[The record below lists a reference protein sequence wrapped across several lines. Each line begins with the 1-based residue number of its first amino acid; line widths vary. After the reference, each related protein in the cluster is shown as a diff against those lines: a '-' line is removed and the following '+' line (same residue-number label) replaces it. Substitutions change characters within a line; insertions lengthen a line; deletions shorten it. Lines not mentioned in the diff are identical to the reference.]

1 VAPSSRQTSLPDVY
15 DGRPLDTTAPGESR
29 AAGEAAISL
38 GARIGGGVLV
48 ANGLALLIES
58 GLNVTMGEGQGTTA
72 LPFRATPISMLIDLV
87 LGGMLLTG
95 NAKGLPW
102 AKFRVVAGGLI
113 LPIVFFAQG
122 QGLLAGLQLAFSL
135 GLALLL
141 FGEAG
146 RIRLATGLLAT
157 GVGLALETVG
167 LFGMAT
173 GTAPLARIRL
183 APTLERDPVD
193 VVEGLACPYRVTARG
208 GRWYLRKAEATKK
221 DNPLADRWLVWPEK
235 DAHVLV
241 IAERL
246 ESGLVVDMN
255 KFAEVVLG
263 NARKSA
269 HDLRVINRD
278 TLPAGGTLLHTRGTI
293 NGMAIESY
301 YGLYAREPWIF
312 QVVAFTSQRH
322 FESVKADL
330 GAVVSSFEAPRL

>member
-1 VAPSSRQTSLPDVY
+1 
-15 DGRPLDTTAPGESR
+15 
-29 AAGEAAISL
+29 
-38 GARIGGGVLV
+38 VLV

-58 GLNVTMGEGQGTTA
+58 GLNVTMGEGQGPAA
-72 LPFRATPISMLIDLV
+72 LPFRSAPVSMLIDLV

-95 NAKGLPW
+95 NSKGLPW

-122 QGLLAGLQLAFSL
+122 QSLIGGLQLAFSA

-141 FGEAG
+141 FGDAG
-146 RIRLATGLLAT
+146 RLRLATGLLAA

-173 GTAPLARIRL
+173 GTAPLARIQL
-183 APTLERDPVD
+183 APTLERDPVE
-193 VVEGLACPYRVTARG
+193 VVDGLACPYRVTARG
-208 GRWYLRKAEATKK
+208 GPWYLRKAEAMKK

-246 ESGLVVDMN
+246 ERPGLVVDMD
-255 KFAEVVLG
+255 KFAEVVLT

-269 HDLRVINRD
+269 HDLRVINRE
-278 TLPAGGTLLHTRGTI
+278 TLPGGGTLLHTQGTI
-293 NGMAIESY
+293 KGLAIESY
-301 YGLYAREPWIF
+301 YGLFAREPWIF

-322 FESVKADL
+322 FDSVKADL
-330 GAVVSSFEAPRL
+330 GAVVGSFEAPRL